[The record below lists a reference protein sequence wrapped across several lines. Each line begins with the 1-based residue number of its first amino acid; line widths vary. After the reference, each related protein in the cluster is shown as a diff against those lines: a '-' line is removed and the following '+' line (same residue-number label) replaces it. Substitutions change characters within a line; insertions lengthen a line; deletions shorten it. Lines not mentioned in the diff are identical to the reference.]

1 MGRSKT
7 DTTKQNDS
15 ILNLLMSGGMIKD
28 RKITD
33 EKIRDAQ
40 QKKHQQ
46 AFHNTE
52 LLLRHYRSIAWLL
65 ECFPDTIAEELEGAF
80 KDLDSMINRLDVEM
94 ARGNKKIERRLE
106 SIEKTRL
113 LVDKVNE
120 ALTVL
125 KKKPDDGEL
134 MYEVIKLTYIEPE
147 TLNHNELLF
156 RLNLSSRHYYRI
168 REQAISII
176 SIRLWSSPSKEID
189 IWLEMLSMLEQ
200 TE

>member
-1 MGRSKT
+1 MGKSN
-7 DTTKQNDS
+7 DTLKQNDS

-28 RKITD
+28 LKIPD
-33 EKIRDAQ
+33 EKIRNAQ
-40 QKKHQQ
+40 QKKRQQ

-65 ECFPDTIAEELEGAF
+65 ECFPDTIAKELEESF
-80 KDLDSMINRLDVEM
+80 TDLDSMINRLDVEM

-113 LVDKVNE
+113 IVDKINE

-125 KKKPDDGEL
+125 KKKPDDGEI
-134 MYEVIKLTYIEPE
+134 MYEVIRLTYIEPE